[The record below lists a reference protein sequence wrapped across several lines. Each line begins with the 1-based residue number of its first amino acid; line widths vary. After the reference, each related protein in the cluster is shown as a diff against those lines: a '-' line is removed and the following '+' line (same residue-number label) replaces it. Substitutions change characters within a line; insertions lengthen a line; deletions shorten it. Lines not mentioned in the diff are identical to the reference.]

1 MECILAAN
9 SDTGSLEIADR
20 KRKDDYGWTDDMIQ
34 MRYRINEMTAEHP
47 MYSIHTGC
55 PTDMYNILDSGEYG
69 IRAAFYG
76 HDWPSVR
83 DSLAD
88 AVNVLIDEFNESL
101 DSVE

>member
-1 MECILAAN
+1 M
-9 SDTGSLEIADR
+9 
-20 KRKDDYGWTDDMIQ
+20 
-34 MRYRINEMTAEHP
+34 H
-47 MYSIHTGC
+47 
-55 PTDMYNILDSGEYG
+55 SGEYG